1 MYPRSIHISQ
11 IRTIVKACSLLN
23 AFYDEFYLLM
33 VAHHYKGRKIIQYHN
48 FTLVLGS
55 DLCLMSYHSHL
66 DRAVGGHLVAARVH
80 HRLALRVVRPVAD
93 LYNSIS
99 IIQPPRQ
106 TWATCLLMLTL
117 LYLRPHSSLYSMV
130 YILSITTVQLAW
142 LELR

>member
-1 MYPRSIHISQ
+1 MVVHH
-11 IRTIVKACSLLN
+11 
-23 AFYDEFYLLM
+23 DE
-33 VAHHYKGRKIIQYHN
+33 GRKILHYHD
-48 FTLVLGS
+48 FTLVLG
-55 DLCLMSYHSHL
+55 HHAHL
-66 DRAVGGHLVAARVH
+66 DWTVGGHLVAARVH

-93 LYNSIS
+93 LHSRIR

-106 TWATCLLMLTL
+106 TSAPCLLTL